1 MAAVGRFSFFNI
13 GVSSSDIV
21 TDFLTFSYLV
31 DDNPRWAS
39 LTLFWT
45 IMPYLVR
52 TVFFFHGKW
61 TGRLKQCDTW
71 WEVIVQYYK
80 EAGSHL
86 PVISTLHNIWRAKRL
101 YDLKF
106 GTSRFKMSDSV
117 EVEKI
122 LAAAGRASET
132 ESNFEAGP
140 QAVTQVRKNIC
151 LCNIIMTIMFLQLV
165 IILSTGEVNNTQLI
179 SLVISIL
186 SLSWGASRLT

>member
-1 MAAVGRFSFFNI
+1 M
-13 GVSSSDIV
+13 
-21 TDFLTFSYLV
+21 
-31 DDNPRWAS
+31 
-39 LTLFWT
+39 
-45 IMPYLVR
+45 
-52 TVFFFHGKW
+52 
-61 TGRLKQCDTW
+61 
-71 WEVIVQYYK
+71 
-80 EAGSHL
+80 

-151 LCNIIMTIMFLQLV
+151 LCNVIMFLQLV

-186 SLSWGASRLT
+186 SLSWGGSR

>member
-86 PVISTLHNIWRAKRL
+86 PVNSAQHMASQETLRPEVWHEQVQNERL
-101 YDLKF
+101 CR
-106 GTSRFKMSDSV
+106 S
-117 EVEKI
+117 
-122 LAAAGRASET
+122 
-132 ESNFEAGP
+132 
-140 QAVTQVRKNIC
+140 
-151 LCNIIMTIMFLQLV
+151 
-165 IILSTGEVNNTQLI
+165 
-179 SLVISIL
+179 
-186 SLSWGASRLT
+186 

>member
-13 GVSSSDIV
+13 GVSSSDFV
-21 TDFLTFSYLV
+21 TDFLTISYLV

-140 QAVTQVRKNIC
+140 QAVTQVGKTFVC
-151 LCNIIMTIMFLQLV
+151 V
-165 IILSTGEVNNTQLI
+165 ILSC
-179 SLVISIL
+179 SC
-186 SLSWGASRLT
+186 SW